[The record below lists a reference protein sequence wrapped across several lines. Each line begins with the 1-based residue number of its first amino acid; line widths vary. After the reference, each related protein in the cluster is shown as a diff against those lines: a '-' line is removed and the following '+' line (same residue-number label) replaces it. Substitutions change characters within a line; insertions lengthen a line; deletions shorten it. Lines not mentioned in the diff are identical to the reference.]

1 MVLKFSHKDVDKLCQ
16 HLGDDLSV
24 EKCEEIKREVDNC
37 PDCNVILNEI
47 KGTIEL
53 YRKALPQKSVP
64 DSVINRLKIILQ
76 LPE

>member
-1 MVLKFSHKDVDKLCQ
+1 MVRKFSHNDVDKLCEY
-16 HLGDDLSV
+16 LGDDLSD
-24 EKCEEIKREVDNC
+24 EKCEEIKREVNNC
-37 PDCNVILNEI
+37 PDCNVILNEV

-53 YRKALPQKSVP
+53 YRKTLPQKSVP